1 MLPTRHRNPR
11 PESGLTT
18 CNGSTRSLGGQHR
31 RDGRPRARVACAQ
44 NEAGIVIEDAN
55 EVQFRDWLT
64 LQLRARRMSLR
75 QLAHRSG
82 VNVSTVSRIVR
93 GERRPTLRTAVRLAR
108 VVRESADEPS
118 ATRFFG
124 SLTPESLDPVREVE
138 RALRADEQ
146 MDDED
151 IRRVMQVYLGA
162 RRADP
167 ASGPT
172 RRTAPA

>member
-1 MLPTRHRNPR
+1 VT
-11 PESGLTT
+11 LTIHA
-18 CNGSTRSLGGQHR
+18 GGQSAGVR
-31 RDGRPRARVACAQ
+31 ALTGARPSGGADV
-44 NEAGIVIEDAN
+44 IVEEAN

-108 VVRESADEPS
+108 VVRDTADESS

-124 SLTPESLDPVREVE
+124 SLTAESLDPVREVE
-138 RALRADEQ
+138 RALRADDTLR
-146 MDDED
+146 DDD
-151 IRRVMQVYLGA
+151 VRRVMQVYLAA
-162 RRADP
+162 RRVDGEPPRRRPAD
-167 ASGPT
+167 
-172 RRTAPA
+172 